1 VAHFRER
8 ILARVCNQAR
18 DRPSLLK
25 RRNAHEHEHDYTRDD
40 EADFSRRSRAPMKFN
55 LPNLITLSRIPT
67 MFLIVWLMYCQWI
80 GAATLA
86 FWIFIATAVGDW
98 LDGYLARRQN
108 LVSNFGKFMDALT
121 DKILVIGLMVA
132 FVEIFS
138 SGLFLIMVLLTL
150 CREFL
155 VSGMRMVAA
164 TKGVVVAAERGGKAK
179 TLFQLIAVGFLLFVP
194 MLEIDIAPLLKLDVT
209 AYTKVLSKIGYL
221 LFVIATILTVISG
234 FSYAFKYQKVF
245 SDTDT

>member
-1 VAHFRER
+1 
-8 ILARVCNQAR
+8 
-18 DRPSLLK
+18 
-25 RRNAHEHEHDYTRDD
+25 
-40 EADFSRRSRAPMKFN
+40 MKLN

-67 MFLIVWLMYCQWI
+67 MFLLVWLMYCEWRW
-80 GAATLA
+80 AASLA

-121 DKILVIGLMVA
+121 DKILVLGLMVA
-132 FVEIFS
+132 FVS
-138 SGLFLIMVLLTL
+138 LPQYNWPPFLVMVLLTI

-164 TKGVVVAAERGGKAK
+164 TRGVVVAAERGGKAK

-194 MLEIDIAPLLKLDVT
+194 MLETDIAPLLSFPVADYGT
-209 AYTKVLSKIGYL
+209 VLHRTGYA
-221 LFVIATILTVISG
+221 LFIVATVLTVTSG
-234 FSYAFKYQKVF
+234 VSYLRKYQQVF
-245 SDTDT
+245 SDTDP

>member
-1 VAHFRER
+1 
-8 ILARVCNQAR
+8 
-18 DRPSLLK
+18 
-25 RRNAHEHEHDYTRDD
+25 
-40 EADFSRRSRAPMKFN
+40 MKLN
-55 LPNLITLSRIPT
+55 LPNIITLSRIPT
-67 MFLIVWLMYCQWI
+67 MFLIVGLMYCHWR

-132 FVEIFS
+132 FVELFS
-138 SGLFLIMVLLTL
+138 SALFLVMVLLTL

-194 MLEIDIAPLLKLDVT
+194 MLEVDIAPMLAFPVT
-209 AYTKVLSKIGYL
+209 DYAEVLNKIGYI
-221 LFVIATILTVISG
+221 LFMIATVLTVISG
-234 FSYAFKYQKVF
+234 ISYVRKYQQVF
-245 SDTDT
+245 SDTVA

>member
-1 VAHFRER
+1 
-8 ILARVCNQAR
+8 
-18 DRPSLLK
+18 
-25 RRNAHEHEHDYTRDD
+25 
-40 EADFSRRSRAPMKFN
+40 MKLN

-67 MFLIVWLMYCQWI
+67 MFLLVWLMYCDWRW
-80 GAATLA
+80 AASLA

-121 DKILVIGLMVA
+121 DKILILGLMVA
-132 FVEIFS
+132 FVSLPQYNSRF
-138 SGLFLIMVLLTL
+138 FLVMVLLTI

-194 MLEIDIAPLLKLDVT
+194 MLETDIAPFLTFPVSEYATFLHKT
-209 AYTKVLSKIGYL
+209 GYW
-221 LFVIATILTVISG
+221 LFAIATSLTVTSGIS
-234 FSYAFKYQKVF
+234 YLRKYQQVF
-245 SDTDT
+245 DDADK

>member
-1 VAHFRER
+1 
-8 ILARVCNQAR
+8 
-18 DRPSLLK
+18 
-25 RRNAHEHEHDYTRDD
+25 
-40 EADFSRRSRAPMKFN
+40 MKQLN

-67 MFLIVWLMYCQWI
+67 MFIIVWLMYCHWV
-80 GAATLA
+80 GAASLA

-132 FVEIFS
+132 FVEIFNS
-138 SGLFLIMVLLTL
+138 ILFLIMVLLTL

-194 MLEIDIAPLLKLDVT
+194 MLETDIAPLIHVEVAQYLE
-209 AYTKVLSKIGYL
+209 VLSNIGYA
-221 LFVIATILTVISG
+221 LFMIATVLTVISG
-234 FSYAFKYQKVF
+234 VSYMRKYQQVF
-245 SDTDT
+245 DDQTP

>member
-1 VAHFRER
+1 
-8 ILARVCNQAR
+8 
-18 DRPSLLK
+18 
-25 RRNAHEHEHDYTRDD
+25 
-40 EADFSRRSRAPMKFN
+40 MKLN

-67 MFLIVWLMYCQWI
+67 MFLLVWLMYCEWRW
-80 GAATLA
+80 AASLA

-121 DKILVIGLMVA
+121 DKILVLGLMVA
-132 FVEIFS
+132 FVS
-138 SGLFLIMVLLTL
+138 LPQYNWPPFLVMVLLTI

-194 MLEIDIAPLLKLDVT
+194 MLETDIAPF
-209 AYTKVLSKIGYL
+209 LSFPVADYGTFLHRTGYA
-221 LFVIATILTVISG
+221 LFTIATVLTVTSG
-234 FSYAFKYQKVF
+234 VSYLRKYQQVF
-245 SDTDT
+245 DDSAK